1 VTALEITGIAVGQAS
16 DKPMGLVLA
25 NEGGVYLGQNAKKK
39 AYGYLHQGIR
49 SNYMRFLYV

>member
-1 VTALEITGIAVGQAS
+1 MTALAITGIAVGQAS

-49 SNYMRFLYV
+49 SNYMRFPYV